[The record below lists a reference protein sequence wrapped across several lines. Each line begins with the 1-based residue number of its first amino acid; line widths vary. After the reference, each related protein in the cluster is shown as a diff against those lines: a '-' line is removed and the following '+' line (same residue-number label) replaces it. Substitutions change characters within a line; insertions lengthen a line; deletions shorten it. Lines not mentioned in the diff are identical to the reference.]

1 MAISTKTGQKT
12 KVGFKK
18 GVSFEKKFM
27 INNLGSKLKN
37 IDGMN
42 PGLAQHLMNSAKK
55 YYKEQ
60 KIGKPKGSPTITKDN
75 SKAGLSKKSKKKD
88 S

>member
-1 MAISTKTGQKT
+1 
-12 KVGFKK
+12 
-18 GVSFEKKFM
+18 
-27 INNLGSKLKN
+27 
-37 IDGMN
+37 MN

>member
-1 MAISTKTGQKT
+1 MIKDIQEGAMVMLRTKRR
-12 KVGFKK
+12 FWA
-18 GVSFEKKFM
+18 SFT
-27 INNLGSKLKN
+27 
-37 IDGMN
+37 
-42 PGLAQHLMNSAKK
+42 AAK

-60 KIGKPKGSPTITKDN
+60 EIGKPKGSPTITKDN

>member
-1 MAISTKTGQKT
+1 MAISTKTGAKT
-12 KVGFKK
+12 KAGFKK
-18 GVSFEKKFM
+18 GVKPTTQFM

-37 IDGMN
+37 IKGMN
-42 PGLAQHLMNSAKK
+42 TGLAQHLMNSAKK

-60 KIGKPKGSPTITKDN
+60 EIGKPKGSPTITKDN